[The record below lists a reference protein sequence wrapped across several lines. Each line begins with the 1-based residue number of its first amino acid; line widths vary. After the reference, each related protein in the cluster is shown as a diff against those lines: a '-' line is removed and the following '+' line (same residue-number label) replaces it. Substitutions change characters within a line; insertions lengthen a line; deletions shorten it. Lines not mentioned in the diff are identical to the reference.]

1 MYSITEDLSSKDT
14 GVVSCSLEN
23 LWGLAREIS
32 YPAQVIANG
41 DDLGMM
47 KQELIPLLFQEEAH
61 YSTNRV

>member
-1 MYSITEDLSSKDT
+1 MYSMTEDLPSKET
-14 GVVSCSLEN
+14 EVVSCLLEN

-32 YPAQVIANG
+32 YPAQVIASE

-47 KQELIPLLFQEEAH
+47 KQESIPLLFPEEVH

>member
-1 MYSITEDLSSKDT
+1 MYSMAEDLSSKET
-14 GVVSCSLEN
+14 GVVSCLLEN

-32 YPAQVIANG
+32 YPAQGIANE

-47 KQELIPLLFQEEAH
+47 KQESIPLLSPEEAH